1 MTVARPPF
9 PCEHSSVVK
18 TPILVLALLALVNPL
33 CTARADEPLASEW
46 QADCRP
52 YLAVLAGQEG
62 SDLDITY
69 CTGLTRGILAGLG
82 TGAGIGAVSMAS
94 ALTVIAGLPED
105 EVRKIIDSMDRRDLL
120 GICAPGDLP
129 VADVVQ
135 TVSDYLDG
143 NPDSG
148 GLPVTAAFFEALQ
161 TRYPCMA
168 APAPPADGDGQ

>member
-1 MTVARPPF
+1 MTVARPSF
-9 PCEHSSVVK
+9 PCEHSGIVK
-18 TPILVLALLALVNPL
+18 TPILLIAFLVLVSPL
-33 CTARADEPLASEW
+33 SAARADEPLAKDW

-52 YLAVLAGQEG
+52 YLAVLAGREG

-105 EVRKIIDSMDRRDLL
+105 DVRKIIDSMDRRDLL
-120 GICAPGDLP
+120 GICAPGDLA

-135 TVSDYLDG
+135 TVSEYLDT

-148 GLPVTAAFFEALQ
+148 ELPVTAAFFEALQ

-168 APAPPADGDGQ
+168 APSPPADEEGQ